1 MKQEEVHLPFSTVV
15 LVFGA
20 LSIPLAFAAHLCSLA
35 VVLSLYAIG
44 FGLWGQR
51 RARRHLLR
59 YSTKST
65 ARARLGTRLGLVGG
79 ACGTLMWVLWASN
92 VLLD

>member
-20 LSIPLAFAAHLCSLA
+20 MSIPLAFAAHLCSLA
-35 VVLSLYAIG
+35 VVLSVYAIG
-44 FGLWGQR
+44 FGLWCQR

-59 YSTKST
+59 YTAKST
-65 ARARLGTRLGLVGG
+65 SRARLGMRLGMIGG